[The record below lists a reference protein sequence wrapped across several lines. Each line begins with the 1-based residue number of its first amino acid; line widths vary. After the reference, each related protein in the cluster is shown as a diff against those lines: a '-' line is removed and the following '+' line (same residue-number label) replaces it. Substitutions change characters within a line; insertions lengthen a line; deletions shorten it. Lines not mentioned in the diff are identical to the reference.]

1 VDKIEQIAYVDQ
13 ADKPKDL
20 YATTKYAILE
30 RYLRGHGPLRVFNA
44 GCGSGELS
52 LRLARQGH
60 TVVGIDPEPSYIA
73 LAVEKARAA
82 GTDHCT
88 FEVSSIETYAGPGG
102 FDCVVSTDVLEHIE
116 DDRVAFAKL
125 ASLVRPGGLVL
136 LALPAVPW
144 LFGYHDELLGHYR
157 RYSKRTLRALVG
169 EHCEVE
175 SLRYFGFCLVPVSL
189 LFSRWLRR
197 PLPFQEAVDPG
208 RRPVSAWLLRMLFG
222 IEQRLPLPL
231 GVSVLLKAVRK
242 QDVALARHAA

>member
-1 VDKIEQIAYVDQ
+1 MYRTEQIAYVDQ

-30 RYLRGHGPLRVFNA
+30 RYLRGHGPLRIFNA

-52 LRLARQGH
+52 LRLARRGH

-73 LAVEKARAA
+73 LAVEKARTCGAA
-82 GTDHCT
+82 RCT
-88 FEVSSIETYAGPGG
+88 FEVSSIESYAGPGG

-116 DDRVAFAKL
+116 DDRAAFAKL

-144 LFGYHDELLGHYR
+144 LFGYHDTLLGHYR

-169 EHCEVE
+169 EHCDVA
-175 SLRYFGFCLVPVSL
+175 SLRYFGFCLVPISL

-208 RRPVSAWLLRMLFG
+208 RRPVSAWLLRTLFR
-222 IEQRLPLPL
+222 IERWLPMPL
-231 GVSVLLKAVRK
+231 GVSLLLKAVRK
-242 QDVALARHAA
+242 QDTPARRAA